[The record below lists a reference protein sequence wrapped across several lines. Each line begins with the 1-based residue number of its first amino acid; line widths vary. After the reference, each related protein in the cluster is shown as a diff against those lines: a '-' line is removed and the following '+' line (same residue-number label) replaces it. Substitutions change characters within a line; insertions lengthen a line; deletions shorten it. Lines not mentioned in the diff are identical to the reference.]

1 MIASRS
7 APGSRSD
14 RRGCTIGLVEIEPA
28 SLPLGRAGLLQA
40 VPLTNGDGDH
50 AILLR
55 QADEPRAL
63 LTSEATETIV
73 LMPFDD
79 RAELR
84 ADSDAL
90 ATWVAR
96 GSLQPAA
103 SAGALA
109 GWATAI
115 GLFFLLAILAL
126 AILGSLTFFGW
137 LFASL
142 GLGR

>member
-1 MIASRS
+1 M
-7 APGSRSD
+7 
-14 RRGCTIGLVEIEPA
+14 EIEPA

-55 QADEPRAL
+55 QGDEPRAL
-63 LTSEATETIV
+63 LTSESAETIV

-84 ADSDAL
+84 ADSDAM

-96 GSLQPAA
+96 GSLQPAESGSGLA
-103 SAGALA
+103 S
-109 GWATAI
+109 WATAI

-137 LFASL
+137 LLGSL

>member
-1 MIASRS
+1 
-7 APGSRSD
+7 
-14 RRGCTIGLVEIEPA
+14 VEIEPV

-55 QADEPRAL
+55 QGEEPRAL
-63 LTSEATETIV
+63 VTSEAADTIV

-96 GSLQPAA
+96 GSLQSAA
-103 SAGALA
+103 SADALA

-126 AILGSLTFFGW
+126 AILGSLTFFAW

>member
-1 MIASRS
+1 
-7 APGSRSD
+7 
-14 RRGCTIGLVEIEPA
+14 VEIEPV
-28 SLPLGRAGLLQA
+28 SLPLGRAGSLQA

-55 QADEPRAL
+55 QAEEPRAL
-63 LTSEATETIV
+63 VTSEAADTIV

-84 ADSDAL
+84 VDRDAL

-103 SAGALA
+103 SGGALA

-142 GLGR
+142 GLAR

>member
-1 MIASRS
+1 V
-7 APGSRSD
+7 
-14 RRGCTIGLVEIEPA
+14 T
-28 SLPLGRAGLLQA
+28 LPLGRAGVLQA
-40 VPLTNGDGDH
+40 VPLSNGDGDH

-55 QADEPRAL
+55 QADAPRAL
-63 LTSEATETIV
+63 VTSEAVDTIV
-73 LMPFDD
+73 LVPFDD

-84 ADSDAL
+84 VDSDAL
-90 ATWVAR
+90 ATWVAS